1 MIQSATVSLLAL
13 LLASGLALAQP
24 ATDAP
29 KAEPPKTEAPAA
41 EPPKT
46 EAPKTEAPKSE
57 TARPEYTPEVGQPG
71 KDVIWV
77 PTPQT
82 TVDRM
87 LDMAGAK
94 PGDYV
99 IDLGSGDGRTVI
111 TAAKRGIR
119 AFGVEYNPD
128 MVELSRRNAAKE
140 GVTDRARFVRGDI
153 FKTDFSKA
161 TVLTMYLLPR
171 LNLQLRPTIL
181 QMKPGTR
188 VVSHSFHMEDW
199 EPDDGFD
206 SEGKACKEHCSGY
219 FWVVPAQVEGRWRTP
234 QGRLKLEQKFQK
246 FTGTLRTRGK
256 TLKIEDGRVRGEEIT
271 FTAGGT
277 KYSGT
282 VKGRTMSV
290 KAG

>member
-1 MIQSATVSLLAL
+1 MIKSATAALLAL
-13 LLASGLALAQP
+13 LLAAGLAFAQP
-24 ATDAP
+24 VPEPKADAP
-29 KAEPPKTEAPAA
+29 KAD
-41 EPPKT
+41 
-46 EAPKTEAPKSE
+46 APKPEAAKPDAFEPVS
-57 TARPEYTPEVGQPG
+57 GQPG

-77 PTPQT
+77 PTPQD
-82 TVDRM
+82 TVERM

-119 AFGVEYNPD
+119 AFGVEFNPK
-128 MVELSRRNAAKE
+128 MVALSRRNAEKE
-140 GVTDRARFVRGDI
+140 NVTKLATFVEGDI

-161 TVLTMYLLPR
+161 TVLTMYLLPQ
-171 LNLQLRPTIL
+171 LNLRLRPTIL
-181 QMKPGTR
+181 KMKPGTR

-199 EPDDGFD
+199 KADAAFD
-206 SEGKACKEHCSGY
+206 TSGGKCEEFCSAY
-219 FWVVPAQVEGRWRTP
+219 FWVVPASVQGTWRLR
-234 QGRLKLEQKFQK
+234 QGRLKLDQKFQT

-277 KYSGT
+277 KYIGT
-282 VKGRTMSV
+282 VKGKRMRLTETKV
-290 KAG
+290 ADLLLR

>member
-1 MIQSATVSLLAL
+1 MIQSVTASLLAL
-13 LLASGLALAQP
+13 LLASGAALAQT
-24 ATDAP
+24 ATEAPTADAP
-29 KAEPPKTEAPAA
+29 KADASKSEVPAA
-41 EPPKT
+41 ATPKKPP
-46 EAPKTEAPKSE
+46 EFE
-57 TARPEYTPEVGQPG
+57 PEVGQAG

-87 LDMAGAK
+87 LDMASAK

-111 TAAKRGIR
+111 AAAKRGIR

-128 MVELSRRNAAKE
+128 MVELSRRNAERE
-140 GVTDRARFVRGDI
+140 GATKLATFVQGDI

-171 LNLQLRPTIL
+171 LNMRLRPTIL
-181 QMKPGTR
+181 KMKPGTR

-199 EPDDGFD
+199 QPDDGFNND
-206 SEGKACKEHCSGY
+206 SGNCKEFCLAY
-219 FWVVPAQVEGRWRTP
+219 FWVVPARVEGPWRIR
-234 QGRLKLEQKFQK
+234 QGALNLTQKFQT
-246 FTGTLRTRGK
+246 FTGTFKTRGK
-256 TLKIEDGRVRGEEIT
+256 THKIEDGRVRGEAIS
-271 FTAGGT
+271 FTAGGV
-277 KYSGT
+277 KYQGT
-282 VKGRTMSV
+282 VKGRRMSV